1 MVDMLKSREDEDN
14 RRREEVQ
21 FYSIQQQLDEL
32 RRQLKENLA
41 RQQWFEE
48 LYKQNEGKLQ
58 QVQLSQDRLMQDI
71 AQSMH
76 ARQMEDNRLKAQV
89 TELVNRIELPEK
101 QLKDLRSQVVDIL
114 EARKSGRSI
123 DASSQRQIDEVNSQ
137 IRDIHSHLGKISDS
151 QRQLRDLVQELD
163 SAMGEVRQEAVHLAE
178 LQSMEEQRLRRQGME
193 LQGLFEALRQQFGEV
208 ASRSQRVDDVRRQL
222 TERLD
227 AMDETLERQRVD
239 EATIRHD
246 IGQLEKTSNE
256 QYLLQQERLENV
268 RSQIEAQL
276 GEMRNIG
283 DQRTDRIMTRFNGV
297 DERLRAIEQLI
308 SEFPTRFEALER
320 RDEVIGSEADSIE
333 EWLVLRQIEALEHV
347 LDDVR
352 KRRADRATT
361 FGTRPGDKTKGNS
374 RPGSVYNPEGLIK
387 SVRDARPP
395 SRKQKEEAVEED
407 EES

>member
-1 MVDMLKSREDEDN
+1 
-14 RRREEVQ
+14 
-21 FYSIQQQLDEL
+21 
-32 RRQLKENLA
+32 
-41 RQQWFEE
+41 
-48 LYKQNEGKLQ
+48 
-58 QVQLSQDRLMQDI
+58 
-71 AQSMH
+71 
-76 ARQMEDNRLKAQV
+76 
-89 TELVNRIELPEK
+89 
-101 QLKDLRSQVVDIL
+101 
-114 EARKSGRSI
+114 
-123 DASSQRQIDEVNSQ
+123 
-137 IRDIHSHLGKISDS
+137 
-151 QRQLRDLVQELD
+151 
-163 SAMGEVRQEAVHLAE
+163 
-178 LQSMEEQRLRRQGME
+178 
-193 LQGLFEALRQQFGEV
+193 
-208 ASRSQRVDDVRRQL
+208 
-222 TERLD
+222 
-227 AMDETLERQRVD
+227 MDETLERQRVD

-308 SEFPTRFEALER
+308 SEFPSRFEALER

-395 SRKQKEEAVEED
+395 SRKQKEEAVVED

>member
-1 MVDMLKSREDEDN
+1 
-14 RRREEVQ
+14 
-21 FYSIQQQLDEL
+21 
-32 RRQLKENLA
+32 
-41 RQQWFEE
+41 
-48 LYKQNEGKLQ
+48 
-58 QVQLSQDRLMQDI
+58 
-71 AQSMH
+71 
-76 ARQMEDNRLKAQV
+76 
-89 TELVNRIELPEK
+89 VNRIELPEK
-101 QLKDLRSQVVDIL
+101 QLKDLRSQILDIL

-137 IRDIHSHLGKISDS
+137 IRDIHTHLGKISDS

-227 AMDETLERQRVD
+227 VMDETLERQRVD

-361 FGTRPGDKTKGNS
+361 FGTRPGGKAKDNS